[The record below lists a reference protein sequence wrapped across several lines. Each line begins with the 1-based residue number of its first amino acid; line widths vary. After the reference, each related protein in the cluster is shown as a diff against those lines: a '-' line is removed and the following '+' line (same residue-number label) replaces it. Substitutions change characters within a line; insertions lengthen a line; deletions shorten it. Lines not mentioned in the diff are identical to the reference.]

1 MSMKSSPNTSS
12 TRLGRSTKAAGGA
25 VGFLVVMEFGS
36 GLLQGWFPPLLA
48 RIGDDFSVGDAALN
62 WVSVVYLL
70 MTVAF
75 VPIIGKLGDL
85 YGHKRLLLITVSLV
99 AVGSV
104 VVAFAPSFG
113 VLLLGRAL
121 QAPLGAFLPLEFAIV
136 RSRNSETA
144 SRSIAKLV
152 GALTVGGAIGAMV
165 SGILLAMIDNLTVVL
180 LVPAVFMFLC
190 IPVVAWLVPE
200 TTTRSA
206 GSVDWPGAALLTTG
220 LLSALLGIA
229 NASNWGWGSGLTIG
243 SIVLGLALLA
253 LWLQVER
260 KVTYPLVDL
269 KVLTTSG
276 IGLPILAA
284 ALFGAQMFGSQTAGS
299 LFILTDPETHGFGLG
314 LSPGSVGLLFLI
326 LALATFAGATL
337 GDRIAARITAKS
349 TVVLGSLLAIVSYV
363 AMIGF
368 ATATMPFL
376 AAMLVGAFGNGLI
389 LGVLPAIVV
398 RKSPEDS
405 VAVASA
411 LYNTSRTAA
420 GSVGGAVFALV
431 MSAFLVTL
439 QIDGESTTA
448 SANASYLVV
457 WGLCAALSLALALVA
472 LRFRSDAGTVAP
484 AAQAIGPATA
494 SSPSAEGERAV

>member
-1 MSMKSSPNTSS
+1 MKSSPIAGAKAT
-12 TRLGRSTKAAGGA
+12 AAGGA
-25 VGFLVVMEFGS
+25 VGFLIVMEFGS

-48 RIGDDFSVGDAALN
+48 RIGTEFNVGDAALN

-85 YGHKRLLLITVSLV
+85 YGHKRLLLVTVTLV

-104 VVAFAPSFG
+104 IVAFAPSFSI
-113 VLLLGRAL
+113 LLLGRAL

-136 RSRNSETA
+136 RSKSEETA
-144 SRSIAKLV
+144 GRSIAKLV

-165 SGILLAMIDNLTVVL
+165 SGILLAMVDNLTIVL

-200 TTTRSA
+200 TTLRSA
-206 GSVDWPGAALLTTG
+206 GTVDWPGAALLTTG
-220 LLSALLGIA
+220 LLSTLLGIA
-229 NASNWGWGSGLTIG
+229 NASNWGWTSGLTIG
-243 SIVLGLALLA
+243 SIVFGLVLLA
-253 LWLQVER
+253 VWLQVER
-260 KVTYPLVDL
+260 RVKYPLVDL
-269 KVLTTSG
+269 QVLTTSG
-276 IGLPILAA
+276 IGLPILGAS
-284 ALFGAQMFGSQTAGS
+284 LFGAQMFGSQTAGA
-299 LFILTDPETHGFGLG
+299 LFIMTNPDTHGFGLG
-314 LSPGSVGLLFLI
+314 LDAASVGIVFLV
-326 LALATFAGATL
+326 LALATFSGATL

-349 TVVLGSLLAIVSYV
+349 TVVLGSLLGVLSYA
-363 AMIGF
+363 AMIGVS
-368 ATATMPFL
+368 ASTVPFL
-376 AAMLVGAFGNGLI
+376 SAMLIGAFGNGLI

-398 RKSPEDS
+398 KKAPEDS

-439 QIDGESTTA
+439 QIDGETTTA
-448 SANASYLVV
+448 SGNTSYLLV
-457 WGLCAALSLALALVA
+457 WGICAVLSLVLALVA
-472 LRFRSDAGTVAP
+472 LKFRGTDENRAPQSAGTES
-484 AAQAIGPATA
+484 T
-494 SSPSAEGERAV
+494 PSAPPQKEHKA

>member
-1 MSMKSSPNTSS
+1 MKSSPPAGAKAT
-12 TRLGRSTKAAGGA
+12 AAGGA
-25 VGFLVVMEFGS
+25 VGFLIVMEFGS

-48 RIGDDFSVGDAALN
+48 QIGTEFSVDDAALN

-75 VPIIGKLGDL
+75 VPVIGKLGDL
-85 YGHKRLLLITVSLV
+85 YGHKRLLLVTVTLV
-99 AVGSV
+99 AAGSII
-104 VVAFAPSFG
+104 VAFAPSFS

-136 RSRNSETA
+136 RSRSGETA
-144 SRSIAKLV
+144 GRSIAKLV

-165 SGILLAMIDNLTVVL
+165 SGILLAVVDNLTIVL
-180 LVPAVFMFLC
+180 LVPAVFMLLC

-206 GSVDWPGAALLTTG
+206 GSVDWPGAALLTAG
-220 LLSALLGIA
+220 LLTTLLGIA
-229 NASNWGWGSGLTIG
+229 NASNWGWTSALTIG
-243 SIVLGLALLA
+243 SIAVGLVLLA
-253 LWLQVER
+253 IWLQVER
-260 KVTYPLVDL
+260 RVKYPLVDL
-269 KVLTTSG
+269 RVLTTSG
-276 IGLPILAA
+276 IGLPILGAS
-284 ALFGAQMFGSQTAGS
+284 LFGAQMFGSQTAGS
-299 LFILTDPETHGFGLG
+299 LFILTDPGTRGFGLG
-314 LSPGSVGLLFLI
+314 LDAASVGLLFLV
-326 LALATFAGATL
+326 LAMSSFAGATL
-337 GDRIAARITAKS
+337 GDRIAGRITAKS
-349 TVVLGSLLAIVSYV
+349 TVVLGSLLGVLSYA
-363 AMIGF
+363 AMIAF
-368 ATATMPFL
+368 SASTVPFL

-398 RKSPEDS
+398 KKAPEDS

-448 SANASYLVV
+448 SANTSYLLV
-457 WGLCAALSLALALVA
+457 WGICAVLSLTLALVA
-472 LRFRSDAGTVAP
+472 LKFRSAEDTAAPESAGIQT
-484 AAQAIGPATA
+484 I
-494 SSPSAEGERAV
+494 PSAAPQREHKA

>member
-1 MSMKSSPNTSS
+1 MKSSPS
-12 TRLGRSTKAAGGA
+12 TSTKAAGGA
-25 VGFLVVMEFGS
+25 VGFLIVMEFGS

-48 RIGDDFSVGDAALN
+48 RIGEDFSVDDAALN

-75 VPIIGKLGDL
+75 VPVLGKLGDL
-85 YGHKRLLLITVSLV
+85 YGHKRMLLVTVCLV

-104 VVAFAPSFG
+104 IVAFAPSFG

-121 QAPLGAFLPLEFAIV
+121 QAPLAAFLPLEFAIV
-136 RSRNSETA
+136 RSRSEDTA
-144 SRSIAKLV
+144 GRSIAKLV

-165 SGILLAMIDNLTVVL
+165 SGILLSVVDNLTIVL

-206 GSVDWPGAALLTTG
+206 GTVDWAGAALLTTG
-220 LLSALLGIA
+220 LLSTLLGIA
-229 NASNWGWGSGLTIG
+229 NASSWGWTSGLTLG
-243 SIVLGLALLA
+243 SIAFGLAVLV
-253 LWLQVER
+253 LWVMVER
-260 KVTYPLVDL
+260 KVRYPLVDL
-269 KVLTTSG
+269 HVLTTSG
-276 IGLPILAA
+276 IGLPILGAS
-284 ALFGAQMFGSQTAGS
+284 LFGAQMFGSQTAGS
-299 LFILTDPETHGFGLG
+299 LFILNDPDTHGFGLG
-314 LSPGSVGLLFLI
+314 LSEATVGVLFLV
-326 LALATFAGATL
+326 LALASFAGATL

-349 TVVLGSLLAIVSYV
+349 TVVLGALLGVASYV

-368 ATATMPFL
+368 STSTVPFL
-376 AAMLVGAFGNGLI
+376 AAMLLGAFGNGLI

-398 RKSPEDS
+398 KKAPADS

-439 QIDGESTTA
+439 QIDGETTVA
-448 SANASYLVV
+448 SANASYLSV
-457 WGLCAALSLALALVA
+457 WGICAALALALALVA
-472 LRFRSDAGTVAP
+472 LRFRGNDGAAPDTVP
-484 AAQAIGPATA
+484 AADTAPPA
-494 SSPSAEGERAV
+494 SAQGERTA